1 MSSYTTEVRYIC
13 ETAYGLQKS
22 EGSSKIEEILDDVA
36 DKVLDFDFP
45 IFDENYRKPLKKK
58 ILRHFYTREIGAET
72 VGLWKLW
79 VNDVLNLEMPYLNRL
94 YAMYALEFNP
104 LYNFSMERKHE
115 AKGKRTANDRND
127 FHNDGDFSS
136 NNTSNDLH
144 MYSDTPQNGID
155 DVQTGKY
162 LTNASADSSTG
173 NSNGENHSGGWS
185 TNSGTVDDE
194 SNYVETVQGFQG
206 IVVGE
211 AYKKFLEGLRNVDMM
226 LMEKLE
232 GCFMQLW

>member
-13 ETAYGLQKS
+13 ETAYGLKES
-22 EGSSKIEEILDDVA
+22 AGGAKIEEILDEVA

-104 LYNFSMERKHE
+104 LYNFSMERKHDAT
-115 AKGKRTANDRND
+115 AKRVANDRND
-127 FHNDGDFSS
+127 FSNDGNFSNHND
-136 NNTSNDLH
+136 SNDLH
-144 MYSDTPQNGID
+144 AYSDTPQNGID

-162 LTNASADSSTG
+162 LTNASADSSVG
-173 NSNGENHSGGWS
+173 NGNGENHASGYS

-226 LMEKLE
+226 LMDKLE
-232 GCFMQLW
+232 NCFMQLW